1 MIFLSGALV
10 QFMTLSPLQQIL
22 GGRRVQSEV
31 DNLVN
36 HIIVCGFGRIGVEL
50 AKALRDGRAPY
61 VVVEREERRVAQARE
76 AGHCCLQG
84 DATNEDDL
92 AGRRHRPCPRARH
105 RAAERFRQRLYHTE
119 RAQPEF
125 DDRNHRARRRRFRQS
140 ASSFTPAPIK
150 SCCRPISAPSE
161 LPKSCYFPRPRG
173 SSANPSACANWKSNC
188 AISAWSS
195 RSWSRR
201 RTAR

>member
-61 VVVEREERRVAQARE
+61 VVVEREERRVAQARD
-76 AGHCCLQG
+76 AGHYCLQG
-84 DATNEDDL
+84 DATNEDDF
-92 AGRRHRPCPRARH
+92 GRCRHRPRPRPCH
-105 RAAERFRQRLYHTE
+105 RAAEQFRQRLYYIE

-125 DDRNHRARRRRFRQS
+125 DD
-140 ASSFTPAPIK
+140 
-150 SCCRPISAPSE
+150 
-161 LPKSCYFPRPRG
+161 
-173 SSANPSACANWKSNC
+173 
-188 AISAWSS
+188 
-195 RSWSRR
+195 
-201 RTAR
+201 